1 LELWRVILIPVVQV
15 EKIAEVMGGPTVL
28 GQPVHSIEELS
39 HAVARGLP
47 KDALRKTVCRIFP
60 DAKQRRMILYRI
72 IPEAT
77 YKRRRRLLRPVESE
91 RTERLAR
98 VVAAAEFVWNDP
110 DKARRWLIKPHPEL
124 GDRTPVELALT
135 ELGARQVEDLLDR
148 IHYGLPV

>member
-1 LELWRVILIPVVQV
+1 MVQV
-15 EKIAEVMGGPTVL
+15 EKIAEVMGGETVL
-28 GQPVHSIEELS
+28 GQPVHSIEDLS

-60 DAKQRRMILYRI
+60 DAKQRRLILYRI
-72 IPEAT
+72 VPEAT
-77 YKRRRRLLRPVESE
+77 YKRRRRLLKAGESE

-110 DKARRWLIKPHPEL
+110 EKARHWLVKPHPEL
-124 GDRTPVELALT
+124 GNRAPVELALS

-148 IHYGLPV
+148 FYYGLPI